1 MTNQSV
7 GISEMM
13 TRANDG
19 TGWRGRRNASLAL
32 NWPRRAAIALGVL
45 SFGVG
50 GPLASPAIAG
60 CLGHPEDN
68 FCYIADVTIN
78 HNVEQGGSFVVIHS
92 GATPQTAETG
102 PNTLVGSASASS
114 DGAHN
119 GTLEV
124 RSEVDNDDY
133 YFVQAEAYLSYTFQL
148 SSTPGAPGDPLVPIH
163 VSAYAQSLRDT
174 TYAQEKA
181 RVEIDQG
188 SRLAYAEQKILSG
201 REIDLLRLDDTIYV
215 HPDADI
221 LITMYAESS
230 VISGPGF
237 GRASSGVFLDPTFEI
252 DPAYA
257 SLYTLEGLPAGAVTA
272 APEPATW
279 AMMVVGFGLV
289 GGLMQCRRGFGQ
301 AALA

>member
-1 MTNQSV
+1 
-7 GISEMM
+7 MM
-13 TRANDG
+13 NRANGG
-19 TGWRGRRNASLAL
+19 TRRRGRQNASLAP

-45 SFGVG
+45 GFGVG
-50 GPLASPAIAG
+50 GPLASPAMAG

-92 GATPQTAETG
+92 GATPQAAETG

-114 DGAHN
+114 QGAHN

-124 RSEVDNDDY
+124 RSEVDNDDF
-133 YFVQAEAYLSYTFQL
+133 YFIQAEASLSYTFQL
-148 SSTPGAPGDPLVPIH
+148 SSTPGAPGDPLVPIR
-163 VSAYAQSLRDT
+163 VTAFAQSLRNT
-174 TYAQEKA
+174 TVAQEKA
-181 RVEIDQG
+181 TVEIDQG

-201 REIDLLRLDDTIYV
+201 REIDLLNLDQTIYV
-215 HPDADI
+215 QPDTDI

-230 VISGPGF
+230 VISGPGSLGSPGF

-257 SLYTLEGLPAGAVTA
+257 SLYTLEGLPAGAVAA

-279 AMMVVGFGLV
+279 AMMAVGFGLV
-289 GGLMQCRRGFGQ
+289 GGLMRYRRGV
-301 AALA
+301 ARAVVT

>member
-1 MTNQSV
+1 MTNQAV
-7 GISEMM
+7 GTLEMM
-13 TRANDG
+13 NRANGG
-19 TGWRGRRNASLAL
+19 TGRRGRQNASLAP

-45 SFGVG
+45 GFGVG
-50 GPLASPAIAG
+50 GPLASPAMAG
-60 CLGHPEDN
+60 CLGHPEDS

-114 DGAHN
+114 EGAHN
-119 GTLEV
+119 GTLAV

-148 SSTPGAPGDPLVPIH
+148 SSTPGAPGDPLVP
-163 VSAYAQSLRDT
+163 VRVTAFAQSLRDT
-174 TYAQEKA
+174 TVAQEKA
-181 RVEIDQG
+181 TVEIDQG

-201 REIDLLRLDDTIYV
+201 REIDLLNLDQTIYV
-215 HPDADI
+215 QPDTDI
-221 LITMYAESS
+221 LVTLYAESS

-257 SLYTLEGLPAGAVTA
+257 SLYTLVGLPEGAAAA
-272 APEPATW
+272 APESATW
-279 AMMVVGFGLV
+279 AMMAVGLV
-289 GGLMQCRRGFGQ
+289 LL
-301 AALA
+301 AA